1 LTPGPP
7 GRQWPAPSVGRDS
20 MSPPLRPTLQS
31 CLEGRRNNLDF
42 LRFVAAAGVI
52 VSHAFPLGE
61 GRGAVEPLDVF
72 SRGQLS
78 LGRLCVAVF
87 LVISGVLIT
96 RSWERTPDLARFTW
110 ARVLRIFPGLAVM
123 LLLTTLVLGP
133 VFTTLP
139 AGDYLLAAD
148 THLYWLRNLALVSP
162 QWELPGVFA
171 SNAYSQAVNGS
182 LWTLKY
188 EVGFYLLTLGLG
200 LAGLLRK
207 GMVAF
212 GWVGAAVAPFV
223 TGRLG
228 FWPELYL
235 YFGGGVALYLW
246 RDRVRMSPWLAL
258 ACVAGWL
265 VTTRL
270 GYGRIGTGLF
280 GSYVVLYLA
289 FVPAGALARFGRWG
303 DFSYGV
309 YVYAFPVQ
317 QAVTALLGGHTA
329 WWVNAAVSLPVVV
342 ALSALSWHLVEKPA
356 LTFKDRP
363 PALLRW
369 LRFGPRGT
377 QQGTLG

>member
-1 LTPGPP
+1 
-7 GRQWPAPSVGRDS
+7 
-20 MSPPLRPTLQS
+20 MSPSLRPTLQA
-31 CLEGRRNNLDF
+31 CLERRRNNLDF
-42 LRFVAAAGVI
+42 LRFVAASGVI
-52 VSHAFPLGE
+52 LSHAFPLGE
-61 GRGAVEPLDVF
+61 GRGTVEPLDVF

-96 RSWERTPDLARFTW
+96 QSWERTPDLARFTW
-110 ARVLRIFPGLAVM
+110 ARVLRIFPGLGVM

-133 VFTTLP
+133 AFTRLP
-139 AGDYLLAAD
+139 LRDYLLAAD
-148 THLYWLRNLALVSP
+148 THLYWLRNFTLVSP
-162 QWELPGVFA
+162 QWDLPGVFE
-171 SNAYSQAVNGS
+171 SNAYSNAVNGS

-200 LAGLLRK
+200 LTGLLRK
-207 GMVAF
+207 GMVVF

-246 RDRVRMSPWLAL
+246 RDKVRMSPWLAL
-258 ACVAGWL
+258 ACTAGWL
-265 VTTRL
+265 VTTWL

-280 GSYVVLYLA
+280 GAYVVLYLA
-289 FVPAGALARFGRWG
+289 FLPAGALADFGRRG

-317 QAVTALLGGHTA
+317 QAVTALLGGRTE
-329 WWVNAAVSLPVVV
+329 WWVNAAVSFPGVV
-342 ALSALSWHLVEKPA
+342 ALAALSWHLVEKPA
-356 LTFKDRP
+356 LTLKNRP

-369 LRFGPRGT
+369 LRPGARGAM
-377 QQGTLG
+377 QGNG

>member
-1 LTPGPP
+1 M
-7 GRQWPAPSVGRDS
+7 PSS
-20 MSPPLRPTLQS
+20 SRPTLQA

-42 LRFVAAAGVI
+42 LRFAAAAGVI
-52 VSHAFPLGE
+52 LSHAFPLGE
-61 GRGAVEPLDVF
+61 GRGTVEPLEVF

-110 ARVLRIFPGLAVM
+110 ARVLRIFPGLGVM
-123 LLLTTLVLGP
+123 LVLTTLVLGP
-133 VFTTLP
+133 AFTTLP
-139 AGDYLLAAD
+139 LRDYFTAAD
-148 THLYWLRNLALVSP
+148 THLYWLRNFTLAFP
-162 QWELPGVFA
+162 QWNLPGVFETNVY
-171 SNAYSQAVNGS
+171 SNAVNGS

-246 RDRVRMSPWLAL
+246 RDKVRMSPWLAL
-258 ACVAGWL
+258 ACTAGWL
-265 VTTRL
+265 VLARL

-280 GSYVVLYLA
+280 GAYVVLYLA
-289 FVPAGALARFGRWG
+289 YLPAGALAGFGRWG

-317 QAVTALLGGHTA
+317 QAVSALYGA
-329 WWVNAAVSLPVVV
+329 SMPWWMNAAVSLPAVV

-356 LTFKDRP
+356 LRLKDRP
-363 PALLRW
+363 PALLQR
-369 LRFGPRGT
+369 LRLGGARRLAELHAAAPRSPGSH
-377 QQGTLG
+377 